1 MKRNVTSDD
10 RISIFVHNKRSLP
23 RHVDDIVSNN
33 RVINK
38 DIIRS
43 TETQSKPSDSTY
55 KTIEMFNLFN
65 IDFNNNETKFSSLA
79 YGCKN
84 DVALLDKFDANGVSR
99 EMLLLTE
106 YEL

>member
-1 MKRNVTSDD
+1 
-10 RISIFVHNKRSLP
+10 
-23 RHVDDIVSNN
+23 
-33 RVINK
+33 
-38 DIIRS
+38 
-43 TETQSKPSDSTY
+43 
-55 KTIEMFNLFN
+55 MFNLFN

>member
-10 RISIFVHNKRSLP
+10 RVPIFVRNKRTLP

-38 DIIRS
+38 DIIRF
-43 TETQSKPSDSTY
+43 TVTQSKPSDSTY
-55 KTIEMFNLFN
+55 KTIEMLNLFN
-65 IDFNNNETKFSSLA
+65 IDFNKTKFSSLA
-79 YGCKN
+79 CGCKN
-84 DVALLDKFDANGVSR
+84 DVAVLDKFDANGVSR
-99 EMLLLTE
+99 EMLLPTE

>member
-10 RISIFVHNKRSLP
+10 RVPIFVRNKRTLP

-38 DIIRS
+38 DIIRF
-43 TETQSKPSDSTY
+43 TVTQSKPSDSTY
-55 KTIEMFNLFN
+55 KTIEMLNLFN

-79 YGCKN
+79 CGCKN
-84 DVALLDKFDANGVSR
+84 DVAVLDKFDTNGVSR
-99 EMLLLTE
+99 EMLLPTE